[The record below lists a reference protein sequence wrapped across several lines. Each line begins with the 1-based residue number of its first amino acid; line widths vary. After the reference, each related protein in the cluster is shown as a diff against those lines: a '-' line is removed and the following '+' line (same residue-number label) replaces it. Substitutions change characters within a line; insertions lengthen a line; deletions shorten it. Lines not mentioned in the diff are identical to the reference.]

1 MIYINCLLITV
12 IFVIISDGLHF
23 WDNFSPII
31 SGLLTNGKIKKSI
44 PSKIMTCSTC
54 QSWWTN
60 LIYIIIMGQLSIPM
74 LAYILG
80 LSFFA
85 PVINDILMFSREFLK
100 TIIIKIDKINE

>member
-31 SGLLTNGKIKKSI
+31 SGWLTNGKIKKSI

-60 LIYIIIMGQLSIPM
+60 LIYIIIMGKLSIPM
-74 LAYILG
+74 VAYILG

>member
-1 MIYINCLLITV
+1 MIYIDCLLITV

-31 SGLLTNGKIKKSI
+31 SGWLTNGKIHKPI

-54 QSWWTN
+54 QSWWAN
-60 LIYIIIMGQLSIPM
+60 LIYIIIMGQLTIPM
-74 LAYILG
+74 VAYILG

-85 PVINDILMFSREFLK
+85 PVINDILMFTRELIK

>member
-31 SGLLTNGKIKKSI
+31 SGWLTNGQIHKPI

-60 LIYIIIMGQLSIPM
+60 LIYIIVMGHLSIPM
-74 LAYILG
+74 VAYILG

>member
-31 SGLLTNGKIKKSI
+31 SGWLTNGQIHKPI

-54 QSWWTN
+54 QSWWAN
-60 LIYIIIMGQLSIPM
+60 LAYIIIMGKLSIPM
-74 LAYILG
+74 VAYILG

-100 TIIIKIDKINE
+100 TIIIKLDKINE

>member
-12 IFVIISDGLHF
+12 IFVIISDQLHF

-44 PSKIMTCSTC
+44 PSKILTCSTC

-60 LIYIIIMGQLSIPM
+60 LIYIIVMNQFSIPM
-74 LAYILG
+74 VAYILG
-80 LSFFA
+80 LAFLTPIF
-85 PVINDILMFSREFLK
+85 NDIMVFVRETLK
-100 TIIIKIDKINE
+100 TIIIKLNKINE